1 MANNH
6 PFINEEFMEDNHH
19 DFDEFNE
26 EEEPESEESFAEMLE
41 QSLLGAKE
49 LKPGQKVEAK
59 VLQIGPQWVFLD
71 VGQKGEGV
79 LDVKELQDEEG
90 KVAVAAGDKL
100 TAYFLSAA
108 GGELRFTTRL
118 GAGAA
123 GAAQLEEAWRSG
135 IPVEGRLEKE
145 VKGGYEVRLAGGLR
159 AFCPFS
165 QLGLRREDFPETI
178 AGQTRSFKVIQFG
191 EQGRNIVVSHRAILE
206 EERALQREALKG
218 TLEEGMVVKGRVT
231 SLRDFGAFV
240 DIGGIE
246 GLLPISEISYS
257 RIEDIS
263 QVLQVGQELEVA
275 VKKLDWEANRFSF
288 SLRDTLADPWQKV
301 GSVYVEG
308 GTCTGTVARLTPFG
322 AFVTLEDGI
331 DGLVHISKL
340 GAGRRLKHPGEV
352 LKDGQQLTVTI
363 EKIDREAR
371 RISLVPVGTA
381 QEAEKAEAAV
391 KAPASYSDKPAG
403 QGMGTLGDMLKKQ
416 LGEKKKG
423 Q

>member
-1 MANNH
+1 MENKNN
-6 PFINEEFMEDNHH
+6 

-26 EEEPESEESFAEMLE
+26 EEEARDEEGFAEMLE

-49 LKPGQKVEAK
+49 LKPGQKVEAT

-90 KVAVAAGDKL
+90 KVTVAVGDRL
-100 TAYFLSAA
+100 AAYFLSGA

-123 GAAQLEEAWRSG
+123 GAAQIEEAWRSG

-145 VKGGYEVRLAGGLR
+145 VKGGFEVRLAGGLR

-165 QLGLRREDFPETI
+165 QLGLRREDYPETV
-178 AGQTRSFKVIQFG
+178 AGQTCSFKVIQFG
-191 EQGRNIVVSHRAILE
+191 EQGRNVVVSHRAILE
-206 EERALQREALKG
+206 EERARLREALKE
-218 TLEEGMVVKGRVT
+218 TLREGMVVKGTVI

-240 DIGGIE
+240 DIGGVE
-246 GLLPISEISYS
+246 GLLPVSEISYG
-257 RIEDIS
+257 RVEDIK

-275 VKKLDWEANRFSF
+275 VKKIDWEANRFSF

-308 GTCTGTVARLTPFG
+308 GTCTGTVARLAPFG

-331 DGLVHISKL
+331 DGLVHISRL

-352 LKDGQQLTVTI
+352 LKVGEKLTVTI
-363 EKIDREAR
+363 EKIDLEAR
-371 RISLVPVGTA
+371 RISLVPVA
-381 QEAEKAEAAV
+381 AAKEAEKAEEAA
-391 KAPASYSDKPAG
+391 KAPASYSDKPSG

-416 LGEKKKG
+416 LDRKKG
-423 Q
+423 K

>member
-1 MANNH
+1 
-6 PFINEEFMEDNHH
+6 MEDNHH

-26 EEEPESEESFAEMLE
+26 EEESRDEESFAELLE

-49 LKPGQKVEAK
+49 LKPGQKVEAT

-90 KVAVAAGDKL
+90 KVTVAVGDTL
-100 TAYFLSAA
+100 AAYFLSGA

-123 GAAQLEEAWRSG
+123 GAAQIEEAWRSG

-145 VKGGYEVRLAGGLR
+145 VKGGFEVRLAGGLR

-165 QLGLRREDFPETI
+165 QLGLRREDYPEI
-178 AGQTRSFKVIQFG
+178 VAGQTCSFKVIQFG

-206 EERALQREALKG
+206 EERARQREALKE
-218 TLEEGMVVKGRVT
+218 TLQEGMVVKGTVT

-240 DIGGIE
+240 DIGGVE
-246 GLLPISEISYS
+246 GLLPISEISYG
-257 RIEDIS
+257 RVEDIK

-275 VKKLDWEANRFSF
+275 VKKIDWETNRFSF

-308 GTCTGTVARLTPFG
+308 GTCTGTVARLAPFG

-331 DGLVHISKL
+331 DGLVHISRL

-352 LKDGQQLTVTI
+352 LKTGEKLTVTI

-371 RISLVPVGTA
+371 RISLVPVAAAKG
-381 QEAEKAEAAV
+381 AEKVEEPA
-391 KAPASYSDKPAG
+391 KAPTSYSEKPSG
-403 QGMGTLGDMLKKQ
+403 EGMGTLGDMLKKQ
-416 LGEKKKG
+416 LEEKKGK
-423 Q
+423 